1 MVVVL
6 RRRWLLLALLGLV
19 LVVSSIV
26 HFAAEPVWTATSRLL
41 FARLV
46 PIYKVDRKEP
56 WVALSFDATWGTE
69 NTDRLLDILA
79 RYGVKATFFLAG
91 NWVEEYPEYVRKI
104 AEAGHEVG
112 NHSYA
117 HGHMASMSEYQ
128 IRQDL
133 ERNGQMIERLTGTRP
148 VLFRPPF
155 GEYNDLLV
163 KVAQEMGLYPVQW
176 SIDSLDWKDLSAD
189 AMVQRVLSGLGP
201 GEIVLFHN
209 AGRHTPEA
217 IERLIPEIQRR
228 GYRIVPVSEIIYKR
242 NYTIDSHSGVQRAL
256 PEPARPRT
264 DGPEP
269 GNPPTREG
277 GAR

>member
-41 FARLV
+41 LARRV
-46 PIYKVDRKEP
+46 PIYKVERQEP
-56 WVALSFDATWGTE
+56 WIAFSFDATWGTE
-69 NTDRLLDILA
+69 NTDRLLEILA
-79 RYGVKATFFLAG
+79 RYGVKTTFFLAG

-104 AEAGHEVG
+104 AEAGHEIG

-133 ERNGQMIERLTGTRP
+133 ERNGQLIQRLIGTKP
-148 VLFRPPF
+148 TLFRPPF
-155 GEYNDLLV
+155 GEYNDRLIQ
-163 KVAQEMGLYPVQW
+163 VAEEMGLYTVQW

-189 AMVQRVLSGLGP
+189 AMVERVLKGLGP

-209 AGRHTPEA
+209 AGKHTPEA
-217 IERLIPEIQRR
+217 VERLIPEIQGR
-228 GYRIVPVSEIIYKR
+228 GYRIVPVGELIHR
-242 NYTIDSHSGVQRAL
+242 QNYTIDSHSGVQRPL
-256 PEPARPRT
+256 PAGSDPARPKDAGEAGT
-264 DGPEP
+264 P
-269 GNPPTREG
+269 
-277 GAR
+277 

>member
-1 MVVVL
+1 MVIL
-6 RRRWLLLALLGLV
+6 RRRWLLLALLG
-19 LVVSSIV
+19 VVVAVSTLV

-56 WVALSFDATWGTE
+56 WIAFSFDATWGTE
-69 NTDRLLDILA
+69 NTDRLLEILA
-79 RYGVKATFFLAG
+79 RYGVKTTFFLAG
-91 NWVEEYPEYVRKI
+91 NWVEEYPEYVQKI
-104 AEAGHEVG
+104 AEAGHEIG

-133 ERNGQMIERLTGTRP
+133 ERNGQMIERLTGTKP

-155 GEYNDLLV
+155 GEYNDLV
-163 KVAQEMGLYPVQW
+163 VRVSQEMGLYPVQW

-189 AMVQRVLSGLGP
+189 AMVQRILQGLGP

-209 AGRHTPEA
+209 AGKHTPEA
-217 IERLIPEIQRR
+217 VERLIPEIQGR
-228 GYRIVPVSEIIYKR
+228 GYRIVPVSELIYRR

-256 PEPARPRT
+256 PEPSQPPGRPEQ
-264 DGPEP
+264 GP
-269 GNPPTREG
+269 GEG